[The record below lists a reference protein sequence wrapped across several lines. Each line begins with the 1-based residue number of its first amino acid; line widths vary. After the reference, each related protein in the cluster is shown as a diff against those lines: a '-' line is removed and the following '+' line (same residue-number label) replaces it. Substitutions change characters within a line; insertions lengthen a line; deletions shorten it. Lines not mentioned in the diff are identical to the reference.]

1 MSAEL
6 LSNLLEFKKYNK
18 KLMFSHLIKARTST
32 SKNNPSVSAVHK
44 EQQNKSSKTFPYQTS
59 PQLENKTK

>member
-1 MSAEL
+1 
-6 LSNLLEFKKYNK
+6 
-18 KLMFSHLIKARTST
+18 MFSHLIKARTST

-44 EQQNKSSKTFPYQTS
+44 EQQNKGSKTFPYQTS